1 MHEITDDE
9 KTWLMTLDKIY
20 KYASDE
26 ELEAI
31 VHSIIDR
38 LWDQQNGTF
47 EIMELYEKNIHAE
60 QMAHMYKPTDKEL
73 HKLAKGLR
81 KPQ

>member
-1 MHEITDDE
+1 MNEITDDE
-9 KTWLMTLDKIY
+9 KTWLMTLDNIY

-31 VHSIIDR
+31 VHSIVGR
-38 LWDQQNGTF
+38 LW
-47 EIMELYEKNIHAE
+47 
-60 QMAHMYKPTDKEL
+60 AHWKESGINPNLLKPTDKDL
-73 HKLAKGLR
+73 HEVANGLR

>member
-26 ELEAI
+26 ELETI
-31 VHSIIDR
+31 VHSIVGR
-38 LWDQQNGTF
+38 LWEQQMKDINFITRKKRYHNWIDIGV
-47 EIMELYEKNIHAE
+47 L
-60 QMAHMYKPTDKEL
+60 KPTDKEL